1 MRRRSNDPEFDYS
14 YRTISTKDFVKN
26 CIEEAAESIKNQDSR
41 LDKEPSPYD
50 DGLIDISIDPEVKN
64 LKYSNFTAGI
74 KPMLLTSAIEKL
86 LDKCCDKKYCENS
99 DPRKNESY
107 SVVKRNLVSAFVE
120 EQGDINVVL
129 RKFKTKSAMLSEYA
143 LLVEKYADEIIED
156 TDREE
161 DSMYYIDPETKEEFF
176 KELES
181 VDNEE
186 VIIAVRNR
194 VSDAIAKFINKNTE
208 YKLEIQDVLNTT
220 QDKINKVD
228 SEPSLE
234 EEEKEELKESY
245 RELQK
250 EKINNI
256 KNSKPGTVFEK
267 MVYSMAEAV
276 IKTPT
281 MQTEYMNNN
290 RLNMDQIMESCEL
303 MYTLLELA
311 NTSKMIDV
319 DESYIKDIIEGL

>member
-1 MRRRSNDPEFDYS
+1 MSRKSNEPEFDYS

-26 CIEEAAESIKNQDSR
+26 CINEVAESINNEDHR
-41 LDKEPSPYD
+41 LDKDPSPYD
-50 DGLIDISIDPEVKN
+50 DGLVNISIDPEIKN
-64 LKYSNFTAGI
+64 LKYSNFTSGI
-74 KPMLLTSAIEKL
+74 KPMLLTSAIERL
-86 LDKCCDKKYCENS
+86 LNKCCDKKYCENN

-107 SVVKRNLVSAFVE
+107 SVVKRNLVSSFVE
-120 EQGDINVVL
+120 EMGDINVVL
-129 RKFKTKSAMLSEYA
+129 RKFKSKSTMLSEYA
-143 LLVEKYADEIIED
+143 LLIEEYNDKIIED

-161 DSMYYIDPETKEEFF
+161 DSMYYVDPETKEDFF
-176 KELES
+176 KDLDS
-181 VDNEE
+181 IDNEE

-194 VSDAIAKFINKNTE
+194 VSDAIAQFINKNTE

-228 SEPSLE
+228 SDTSLE
-234 EEEKEELKESY
+234 DEEKEELKESY
-245 RELQK
+245 RGIQK
-250 EKINNI
+250 SKINKI

-290 RLNMDQIMESCEL
+290 RLDMDQIMESCEL

-311 NTSKMIDV
+311 NTSKMVDV
-319 DESYIKDIIEGL
+319 DESYIKDVIEGL